1 MNLLAHAPDEAILPK
16 LEAIKEFEEIRGI
29 TKSVTEVMCN

>member
-1 MNLLAHAPDEAILPK
+1 MNVLAHVPDEAVLP
-16 LEAIKEFEEIRGI
+16 EPEGIKEYEEIRGI

>member
-1 MNLLAHAPDEAILPK
+1 MNLLAHAPDEAVSPK
-16 LEAIKEFEEIRGI
+16 PEAIEEFEEIRGI